1 MKLSRGTTLLHYRL
15 VEPIGEGG
23 MGAVWRAADEKL
35 GREVA
40 LKVLPEAFADDPE
53 RRARFEREAK
63 VLASLNHPN
72 IATLYGLE
80 QVDGH
85 HMLVMELVEGEDLA
99 ARANRGPMAM
109 EEVLPIALQIAEG
122 LETAHESGV
131 VHRDLKPANV
141 MVGRDG
147 TVKVLDFGL
156 ATAWEPGDVNAD
168 LSHSPTVTAHMT
180 QAGVVLGTAAYMSPE
195 QARGLP
201 LDRRTDIWSF
211 GVVLYEMLSGAS
223 CFGGQTVTDILA
235 AIVKEPPDWTKIPQ
249 PVPWRVRELLE
260 RTLEKDPYRRM
271 RDMGEARLAI
281 EGVVSGEDGQSPES
295 GEAPA
300 VGPGAPRLSW
310 LWLAAAV
317 AVGALAAVALLN
329 FGFGRESIPGPTR
342 LAADIVL
349 PEELPYYTQGGRP
362 ALSPDGSTLA
372 YTTRRADGVTA
383 LCLRNLESG
392 EVQQVDDTLHALSP
406 FWSPDSSRLG
416 FYADGKLKTVQISTG
431 LIEVIAD
438 ADFDGGATWNHDGI
452 VVFSSGWYH
461 ALRSVPSSG
470 GKITEV
476 SSFAAGDAGHQIPH
490 FLPDGHHF
498 LFAARELG
506 GETQVRVGSLDGG
519 EGTLLF
525 DSHSAALYTQPGVL
539 VWWQDGVLR
548 GQKFD
553 TGKLELTGEVFR
565 VASDVSLDPG
575 WAAPLVSFA
584 DTGMMVYQP
593 GSGSLPFQMTWFD
606 RSGHELGT
614 LGPADNLYQPNLS
627 PDNTLVALDIS
638 NEANSGDIFLLDVA
652 AGTATQFT
660 FDPGDD
666 TSPVWSPDSSK
677 IVFMT
682 SRNGTRD
689 LWQRGVH
696 GGAEA
701 TRFFADE
708 RYIWPTDWSNDG
720 RDLLCTIRDTLDA
733 PQSVWIY
740 TVADGTFS
748 PVAATQHDEWDGC
761 FSPDG
766 RWIAYT
772 TSESGRSE
780 VYVKSNPPTD
790 ERWRV
795 SNEGGRMPNWAVEGE
810 LYFATPDGSIMSVE
824 VETDPRFNAGQ
835 PRTLFST
842 TIKDHRYRQ
851 FNATADGQRFL
862 VNRAIEFED
871 KEPLVLR
878 LGWADSP

>member
-1 MKLSRGTTLLHYRL
+1 
-15 VEPIGEGG
+15 
-23 MGAVWRAADEKL
+23 MGAVWRATDEKL

-40 LKVLPEAFADDPE
+40 LKVLPDALADDPE
-53 RRARFEREAK
+53 RRARIEREAK

-80 QVDGH
+80 EVDGQ

-99 ARANRGPMAM
+99 ARINRGPLAV
-109 EEVLPIALQIAEG
+109 EEALPIALQMAEG
-122 LETAHESGV
+122 LEAAHERGV
-131 VHRDLKPANV
+131 IHRDLKPANV

-156 ATAWEPGDVNAD
+156 ATAWEPGGANTD
-168 LSHSPTVTAHMT
+168 LSRSPTVTAHMT
-180 QAGVVLGTAAYMSPE
+180 QAGVILGTAAYMSPE

-211 GVVLYEMLSGAS
+211 GVVLYEMLSGES

-249 PVPWRVRELLE
+249 PLPWGLQKLLE
-260 RTLEKDPYRRM
+260 RTLEKDPYRRL
-271 RDMGEARLAI
+271 RDVGEARLAI
-281 EGVVSGEDGQSPES
+281 EGVVSGEDGSFSEP
-295 GEAPA
+295 
-300 VGPGAPRLSW
+300 VDGPTGGLGGRRTPWVL
-310 LWLAAAV
+310 LAAAV
-317 AVGALAAVALLN
+317 VVGALSASAV
-329 FGFGRESIPGPTR
+329 FHWGFRRAPIPGPTR
-342 LAADIVL
+342 LAASISL

-362 ALSPDGSTLA
+362 ALSPDGSALA
-372 YTTRRADGVTA
+372 YTARLVDGVTA
-383 LCLRNLESG
+383 LCVRNLASG
-392 EVQQVDDTLHALSP
+392 EIQQLDDTLHALSP

-416 FYADGKLKTVQISTG
+416 FYADGKLKVVQISTG

-438 ADFDGGATWNHDGI
+438 AAFDGGATWNHDGTI
-452 VVFSSGWYH
+452 VFSGGWYH
-461 ALRSVPSSG
+461 PLQSVPSSG
-470 GKITEV
+470 GQIKEV
-476 SSFAAGDAGHQIPH
+476 SSFAAGDAGHHIPH

-519 EGTLLF
+519 EGMLLF
-525 DSHSAALYTQPGVL
+525 DSHSAALYAQPGVL

-553 TGKLELTGEVFR
+553 AETLELTGEVFR
-565 VASDVSLDPG
+565 VASNVSLDPG

-627 PDNTLVALDIS
+627 PDGKLVALDIS

-652 AGTATQFT
+652 DGTATQFT
-660 FDPGDD
+660 FDSGDD
-666 TSPVWSPDSSK
+666 SAPVWSPDSSK

-701 TRFFADE
+701 TQFFADE

-720 RDLLCTIRDTLDA
+720 RELLCTIRDTLDA
-733 PQSVWIY
+733 PQSVWVY
-740 TVADGTFS
+740 TIADGTFS
-748 PVAATQHDEWDGC
+748 PVAATRHDEWDGC

-772 TSESGRSE
+772 TSESGRAE

-810 LYFATPDGSIMSVE
+810 LFFATPDGTIMSVE
-824 VETDPRFNAGQ
+824 VETDPRFSAGQ
-835 PRTLFST
+835 PRALFST

-851 FNATADGQRFL
+851 FNATVDGQRFL
-862 VNRAIEFED
+862 VNRAIEFKD
-871 KEPLVLR
+871 KEPLALR
-878 LGWADSP
+878 LGWADPR